1 MSARTSSAVLL
12 IVESDASL
20 LHTLEQHFTQ
30 LGYAVLAARNGQ
42 EGLYYAQNQHPHVI
56 LLALRLGDLD
66 GLDVLRHLRKM
77 PRTSR
82 APVIMLAGHNEAMLR
97 HRALE
102 AGADDFLEKPLD
114 LDILALRVRNALR
127 RTGRESL
134 VEPRTGL
141 PTDPLIE
148 EQQQAFQRQPNW
160 YQIELTLE
168 HFDVLRDR
176 YGVVAANEALRF
188 AGKLI
193 AQIVAEQGGAGSFVG
208 HYTNSERFVILT
220 RAANGPSLRNTLA
233 RRVSQELASFYSF
246 EERAQGYV
254 LVDGS
259 KGDMVRKPLMSARV
273 QVTTAAG
280 TEAASSSDIGAASTE
295 EDAADSP
302 FDW

>member
-1 MSARTSSAVLL
+1 MLL
-12 IVESDASL
+12 IIESDISL

-30 LGYAVLAARNGQ
+30 LGYTVLAARNGQ
-42 EGLYYAQNQHPHVI
+42 EGLRHAQDQHPHLI
-56 LLALRLGDLD
+56 LLALRLGDID

-82 APVIMLAGHNEAMLR
+82 APVIALAGHNAAMLR
-97 HRALE
+97 HQALE

-127 RTGRESL
+127 RTGRDSL

-141 PTDPLIE
+141 PTGPLIE
-148 EQQQAFQRQPNW
+148 EQQATFRRQPDW

-193 AQIVAEQGGAGSFVG
+193 AQIVAEQGGAGSFAG
-208 HYTNSERFVILT
+208 HYTNSERFIVLT
-220 RAANGPSLRNTLA
+220 RAPNGPQLRDALA

-254 LVDGS
+254 VVEGS
-259 KGDMVRKPLMSARV
+259 NGKDVHKPLMSTRI
-273 QVTTAAG
+273 QVTTPEG
-280 TEAASSSDIGAASTE
+280 TEIAPPPDAPTASTGDE
-295 EDAADSP
+295 TADSP

>member
-1 MSARTSSAVLL
+1 MSDRTSSPVLL
-12 IVESDASL
+12 IIESDASL
-20 LHTLEQHFTQ
+20 LYTLEQHFTQ

-42 EGLYYAQNQHPHVI
+42 EGLRYARDQHPHLI
-56 LLALRLGDLD
+56 LLALRLGDID

-82 APVIMLAGHNEAMLR
+82 APVIALAGHNEALLR
-97 HRALE
+97 HQALE

-127 RTGRESL
+127 RTGRDSL

-141 PTDPLIE
+141 PTGALIE
-148 EQQQAFQRQPNW
+148 EQQAAFRRQPDW
-160 YQIELTLE
+160 YQIDLTLE

-208 HYTNSERFVILT
+208 HYTNSEHFVILT
-220 RAANGPSLRNTLA
+220 RAPYGPRLRDMLA
-233 RRVSQELASFYSF
+233 QRVSRELASFYSF

-254 LVDGS
+254 EVEGS
-259 KGDMVRKPLMSARV
+259 SGQSVHKPLMSTRI
-273 QVTTAAG
+273 QVTTPDG
-280 TEAASSSDIGAASTE
+280 TEVVPPPDTHTASTGGE
-295 EDAADSP
+295 ADSP

>member
-12 IVESDASL
+12 IIESDISL

-30 LGYAVLAARNGQ
+30 LGYTVLAARNGR
-42 EGLYYAQNQHPHVI
+42 EGLRHAQDQHPHLI
-56 LLALRLGDLD
+56 LLALRLGDVD

-82 APVIMLAGHNEAMLR
+82 APVIVLAGHNEAMLR

-114 LDILALRVRNALR
+114 LDILSLRVRNALR
-127 RTGRESL
+127 RTGRDSL

-141 PTDPLIE
+141 PTDPLIQ
-148 EQQQAFQRQPNW
+148 EQQAAFQRRPDW
-160 YQIELTLE
+160 YQIDLTLE

-220 RAANGPSLRNTLA
+220 RTPSGPQLRDTLA

-246 EERAQGYV
+246 EERARGYV
-254 LVDGS
+254 VVEGS
-259 KGDMVRKPLMSARV
+259 NGENVRKPLMHTRI
-273 QVTTAAG
+273 QVTTTEG
-280 TEAASSSDIGAASTE
+280 TEIASPPDSHTTSTGGE
-295 EDAADSP
+295 AADSP

>member
-12 IVESDASL
+12 IVESDVSL
-20 LHTLEQHFTQ
+20 LHTLEQHFAQ
-30 LGYAVLAARNGQ
+30 LGYTVLAARNGQ
-42 EGLYYAQNQHPHVI
+42 EGLRYAQSQHPHVV
-56 LLALRLGDLD
+56 LLALRLGDID
-66 GLDVLRHLRKM
+66 GLDVLRRLRKM

-82 APVIMLAGHNEAMLR
+82 APIIVLAGHNEAVLR
-97 HRALE
+97 HNALE

-141 PTDPLIE
+141 PTDPLIQ
-148 EQQQAFQRQPNW
+148 EQKNAFQSKPDW

-168 HFDVLRDR
+168 HFDALRDR

-193 AQIVAEQGGAGSFVG
+193 GQIVAEQAGAASFVG

-220 RAANGPSLRNTLA
+220 RAANGPKLRDELA
-233 RRVSQELASFYSF
+233 RRVPQELASFYSF

-254 LVDGS
+254 LVDGNS
-259 KGDMVRKPLMSARV
+259 GEAARKPLMGARLR
-273 QVTTAAG
+273 VTTPDG
-280 TEAASSSDIGAASTE
+280 VEVLSASDVHPASAE

>member
-1 MSARTSSAVLL
+1 MSARTSAPVLL
-12 IVESDASL
+12 IIEPDASL
-20 LHTLEQHFTQ
+20 AHTLEQHFAR
-30 LGYAVLAARNGQ
+30 LGYAVLVAHNGQ
-42 EGLYYAQNQHPHVI
+42 EGLQHAQNQHPHVI
-56 LLALRLGDLD
+56 LLALRLGDID

-82 APVIMLAGHNEAMLR
+82 APVIMLASHSQAMLR

-102 AGADDFLEKPLD
+102 AGADDFLEAPID

-134 VEPRTGL
+134 VEPRTNL
-141 PTDPLIE
+141 PTDPLIQ
-148 EQQQAFQRQPNW
+148 EQQALFQRRPDW

-193 AQIVAEQGGAGSFVG
+193 AQIVAEHGAAGSFVG

-220 RAANGPSLRNTLA
+220 RAVSGPQLRDLLT
-233 RRVSQELASFYSF
+233 RRVPQELASFYSF

-254 LVDGS
+254 VVDGN
-259 KGDMVRKPLMSARV
+259 KGEAVHKPLMSARV
-273 QVTTAAG
+273 RVTTPAG
-280 TEAASSSDIGAASTE
+280 TEVAPPPETNTAPTE

>member
-1 MSARTSSAVLL
+1 MLL
-12 IVESDASL
+12 IIESDASL
-20 LHTLEQHFTQ
+20 LYTLEQHFTR
-30 LGYAVLAARNGQ
+30 LGYGVLSARNGQ
-42 EGLYYAQNQHPHVI
+42 EGLRYAQDQHPHLI
-56 LLALRLGDLD
+56 LLALRLGDID

-82 APVIMLAGHNEAMLR
+82 APVIMLASHNETMLR

-141 PTDPLIE
+141 PTDPLIQ
-148 EQQQAFQRQPNW
+148 EQQAAFQRQPDW
-160 YQIELTLE
+160 YEIELTLE

-193 AQIVAEQGGAGSFVG
+193 AQIVTEQGGTGNFVG
-208 HYTNSERFVILT
+208 HYANSERFVILT
-220 RAANGPSLRNTLA
+220 RAPNGPQLRDALA

-259 KGDMVRKPLMSARV
+259 GGGSVRKPLMTARLR
-273 QVTTAAG
+273 VTTSAGSEISPPVDSSAASAEDGDAAG
-280 TEAASSSDIGAASTE
+280 
-295 EDAADSP
+295 SP